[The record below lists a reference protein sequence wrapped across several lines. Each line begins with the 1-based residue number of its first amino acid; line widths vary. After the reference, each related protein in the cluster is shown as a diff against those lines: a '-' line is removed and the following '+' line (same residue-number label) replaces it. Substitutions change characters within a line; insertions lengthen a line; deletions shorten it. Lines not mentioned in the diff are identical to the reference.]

1 MSLNIH
7 EEIRKNRIKSV
18 FIIGMFFIFVALLGA
33 AAGTILS
40 MSYTGEIFNI
50 GSILISVGVA
60 VFVSLIYI
68 LIFMG
73 IGSNMILSS
82 TGAKE
87 ASREHYPHL
96 YHSTE
101 ALSIAAG
108 LRTPPKCYIIE
119 DPSLN
124 AYATGFSPEKSYVV
138 VTTGLIKKLNRQEL
152 EGVIAHEIAHI
163 KNYDIRIM
171 LLAAGLV
178 GATVFIADFLFR
190 MFIFGGHGG
199 GGGGGNKDGRIMIIV
214 FIFYFIL
221 IITAPIVAQLI
232 KLAISRQREYLAD
245 ATGAELT
252 RYPEGLASALEKI
265 KGDPDPMIERANN
278 ATAHLFISNPFRKK
292 KGGLSKL
299 FSTHPP
305 IEERIAILRG
315 TKK

>member
-7 EEIRKNRIKSV
+7 EEIRINRIKSV
-18 FIIGMFFIFVALLGA
+18 FIIGLFFVFVAFLGA

-40 MSYTGEIFNI
+40 VSYTGDIFNI
-50 GSILISVGVA
+50 QSILISVGVA
-60 VFVSLIYI
+60 MFISIIYI

-82 TGAKE
+82 TGAKK

-108 LRTPPKCYIIE
+108 LRTPPKCYIIQ

-199 GGGGGNKDGRIMIIV
+199 NSGGNKDFRVMIFIY
-214 FIFYFIL
+214 IFYFVL

-232 KLAISRQREYLAD
+232 KLAISD
-245 ATGAELT
+245 
-252 RYPEGLASALEKI
+252 
-265 KGDPDPMIERANN
+265 
-278 ATAHLFISNPFRKK
+278 RK
-292 KGGLSKL
+292 SVV
-299 FSTHPP
+299 
-305 IEERIAILRG
+305 
-315 TKK
+315 